1 MTYNRLYWLQV
12 LLPQKSIPPPP
23 TPSRQNPD
31 AFSSEARAQAKVNLS
46 HRADLIEMMDQ
57 PCSYEEL
64 RGCLHDIARVNRLT
78 FAYRP
83 TISWMEELVAARP
96 STSAPLTVVDVGCGD
111 GNMLRRVHAWAA
123 RRGVPVALTGI
134 DLNPDA
140 IRAATESTP
149 PALQINWIVGDALSS
164 AATGDIDVVIC
175 SLLTHHLT
183 NPQIVQFLQWAERAT
198 RRGWFINDLHR
209 KAVPYHLF
217 RLWARFTNWHPFVKN
232 DGAVSIRRSFIVD
245 DWQRL
250 CAAAGLDARIVSIK
264 EYRPARLCVGR
275 IK

>member
-1 MTYNRLYWLQV
+1 V
-12 LLPQKSIPPPP
+12 PPASAELDF
-23 TPSRQNPD
+23 SR
-31 AFSSEARAQAKVNLS
+31 RAELVELM
-46 HRADLIEMMDQ
+46 EQ

-64 RGCLHDIARVNRLT
+64 RACLHDIARVDRVT

-83 TISWMEELVAARP
+83 TISWLEKLMAAHPESTRP
-96 STSAPLTVVDVGCGD
+96 LRVVDVGCGYGD
-111 GNMLRRVHAWAA
+111 MLRRIHSWAA
-123 RRGVPVALTGI
+123 KRGNAVELTGI

-140 IRAATESTP
+140 IRAAREATP
-149 PALQINWIVGDALSS
+149 PAQRIEWIVGDALSD
-164 AATGDIDVVIC
+164 AATGKIDVVVS

-183 NPQIVQFLQWAERAT
+183 DSQIVQFVQWMERTA

-209 KAVPYHLF
+209 RPVPYHLF
-217 RLWARFTNWHPFVKN
+217 RLLARFTNWHRFVKN
-232 DGAVSIRRSFIVD
+232 DGPVSIRRSFVVE

-250 CAAAGLDARIVSIK
+250 CAAAELAAESVSIQ